1 MCVHAAI
8 HECKPTA
15 SQETRAWRGKAESG
29 GRKKRVGV
37 ERRTEGRRTRR
48 REKRLARGCVAAWR
62 TVKEMRTWHKGKRD
76 Q

>member
-29 GRKKRVGV
+29 GRKK
-37 ERRTEGRRTRR
+37 
-48 REKRLARGCVAAWR
+48 
-62 TVKEMRTWHKGKRD
+62 HKGKRD